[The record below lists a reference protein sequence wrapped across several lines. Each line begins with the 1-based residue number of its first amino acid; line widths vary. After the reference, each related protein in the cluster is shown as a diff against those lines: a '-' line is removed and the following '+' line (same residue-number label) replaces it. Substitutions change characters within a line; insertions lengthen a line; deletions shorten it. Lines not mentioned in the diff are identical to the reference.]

1 LTIKNR
7 LVKIMQTNN
16 GIRVIKRA
24 ERDLRQ
30 EQSRVAERPEVAN
43 RRKQTMP
50 LDAVATITNW
60 IGELRQ
66 KKNAEAQAALAF
78 KGLFTEAA

>member
-1 LTIKNR
+1 
-7 LVKIMQTNN
+7 
-16 GIRVIKRA
+16 
-24 ERDLRQ
+24 
-30 EQSRVAERPEVAN
+30 
-43 RRKQTMP
+43 MP

-66 KKNAEAQAALAF
+66 KKNAEAEAALAF